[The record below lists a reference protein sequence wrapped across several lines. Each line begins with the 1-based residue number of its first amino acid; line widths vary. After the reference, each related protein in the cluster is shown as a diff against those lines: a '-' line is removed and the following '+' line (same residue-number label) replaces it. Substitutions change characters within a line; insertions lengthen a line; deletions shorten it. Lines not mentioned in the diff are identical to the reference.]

1 MKKLSFLWMFVALL
15 ALTACYREAP
25 DNDPVGIAMIVK
37 NGQID
42 YFRQIETSFRS
53 ICEEKDLDKMNWT
66 ALRQDLGGDPYT
78 VTFEMKKV
86 TGAIPE

>member
-1 MKKLSFLWMFVALL
+1 MPGDNTLNEYFVDGTLL
-15 ALTACYREAP
+15 CTRWV
-25 DNDPVGIAMIVK
+25 DNGEEYHEWWEITIA
-37 NGQID
+37 G
-42 YFRQIETSFRS
+42 
-53 ICEEKDLDKMNWT
+53 DKMNWT